1 VVKIV
6 FYLKARKGLRKARK
20 VIKLFFLFNIYLSF
34 VSFVV
39 KKKLTAKELISESA
53 AIYFDVESS
62 LYKSPL
68 KH

>member
-20 VIKLFFLFNIYLSF
+20 VIKLLFLFNIYLSF

-53 AIYFDVESS
+53 AIK
-62 LYKSPL
+62 LNA
-68 KH
+68 